1 MANTI
6 KKKIIVVGGGFA
18 GIQFIKTLDEKLF
31 DVVLV
36 DKINHHQFQPL
47 FYQVATSQLEPSS
60 ISFPLRNIFKKKNNV
75 QIRLATVL
83 SIDKTKKTITTSI
96 GDFDYDYLVIA
107 IGCTTN
113 FFGNENIKQN
123 ALTLKS
129 TYDSITIRNHI
140 LQTFE
145 NIISASP
152 EEKESLF
159 NFVIVGAGP
168 TGVELSGAFAE
179 IKKDVLPKDYRGID
193 FSRLNILLIEGTK
206 NTLNS
211 MSNTAQ
217 LSSRNYL
224 EKMGVKIYTE
234 TFVKNY
240 DGNIL
245 TLNTGETIK
254 TKTVIWAAGVTGNK
268 IEGFAPET
276 ITPTNRLKVNR
287 INKVLESENIFALG
301 DIAYMETTLYP
312 KAHPQLAN
320 VAINQAKLLAKN
332 LKYLKQNKP
341 TKNFEYRDLGS
352 MATIGRN
359 KAVVD
364 LPFIHFKGYFAWLTW
379 IFVHLMLILS
389 VKNKLI
395 IFINWA
401 WAYITKSTSLGLILS
416 QQKEGKNVKVSLVK
430 DKIKNTPLKFHY
442 ATVSEALNK
451 LSLEG
456 FVTDFNLEKNYTK
469 FETEDFEIVYVY
481 RYEGDTDPS
490 DQAIVYAIESK
501 VGTKGILVNGY
512 GISSDSRTIKILEK
526 ILIKK

>member
-1 MANTI
+1 MEVNYNLNAI
-6 KKKIIVVGGGFA
+6 AKKKTVIVVGGGFA
-18 GIQFIKTLDEKLF
+18 GIQLIKALDEKLF
-31 DVVLV
+31 DVILI

-60 ISFPLRNIFKKKNNV
+60 ISFPLRNIFKRKTNV

-83 SIDKTKKTITTSI
+83 SIDKTQNKITTNI

-113 FFGNENIKQN
+113 FFGNETIKEN
-123 ALTLKS
+123 SLTLKS
-129 TYDSITIRNHI
+129 TYDAITIRNHI

-145 NIISASP
+145 TIISASD

-168 TGVELSGAFAE
+168 TGVEMAGAFAE
-179 IKKDVLPKDYRGID
+179 IKKDVLPKDYQGID

-211 MSNTAQ
+211 MSPMAQ
-217 LSSRNYL
+217 LASKNYL
-224 EKMGVKIYTE
+224 ENMGVKIYNE

-240 DGNIL
+240 DGNVL

-254 TKTVIWAAGVTGNK
+254 TKTVIWAAGVTGNR
-268 IEGFAPET
+268 IEGFNPEI
-276 ITPTNRLKVNR
+276 ITPTNRLRVNK
-287 INKVLESENIFALG
+287 INKVFESETIFALG
-301 DIAYMETTLYP
+301 DIAYMETPQYP

-332 LKYLKQNKP
+332 LKYLEQNKP
-341 TKNFEYRDLGS
+341 TKDFEYKDLGS

-364 LPFIHFKGYFAWLTW
+364 LPFVHFSGYFAWLTW

-401 WAYITKSTSLGLILS
+401 WAYITKDTSLALILS
-416 QQKEGKNVKVSLVK
+416 QKNKTKV
-430 DKIKNTPLKFHY
+430 DN
-442 ATVSEALNK
+442 
-451 LSLEG
+451 
-456 FVTDFNLEKNYTK
+456 
-469 FETEDFEIVYVY
+469 
-481 RYEGDTDPS
+481 
-490 DQAIVYAIESK
+490 
-501 VGTKGILVNGY
+501 
-512 GISSDSRTIKILEK
+512 
-526 ILIKK
+526 

>member
-1 MANTI
+1 MAI
-6 KKKIIVVGGGFA
+6 ISRKKIIVVGGGFA
-18 GIQFIKTLDEKLF
+18 GIQFTKALDEKYF
-31 DVVLV
+31 DVVLI

-60 ISFPLRNIFKKKNNV
+60 ISFPLRNIFKKKKNV

-83 SIDKTKKTITTSI
+83 NIDKTKNIITTSI

-113 FFGNENIKQN
+113 FFGNETIKEN
-123 ALTLKS
+123 SLTLKS
-129 TYDSITIRNHI
+129 TYDAITIRNHI

-145 NIISASP
+145 KIISAG
-152 EEKESLF
+152 EDEKESLF

-168 TGVELSGAFAE
+168 TGVEMAGAFAE

-217 LSSRNYL
+217 LASKSYL

-245 TLNTGETIK
+245 TLSTGETIR
-254 TKTVIWAAGVTGNK
+254 TKTVIWAAGVTGNS
-268 IEGFAPET
+268 IEGFAPEI

-287 INKVLESENIFALG
+287 INKVFESENIFALG
-301 DIAYMETTLYP
+301 DIAYMETPGFP
-312 KAHPQLAN
+312 KAHPQVAN
-320 VAINQAKLLAKN
+320 VAINQAKLLANN
-332 LKYLKQNKP
+332 LKSIEQNKP
-341 TKNFEYRDLGS
+341 TKNFEYKDLGS

-364 LPFIHFKGYFAWLTW
+364 LPFIHFKGHLAWLVW
-379 IFVHLMLILS
+379 IFVHLMLILRA
-389 VKNKLI
+389 KNKII

-401 WAYITKSTSLGLILS
+401 WAYITKDTSLALILS
-416 QQKEGKNVKVSLVK
+416 QQ
-430 DKIKNTPLKFHY
+430 
-442 ATVSEALNK
+442 NK
-451 LSLEG
+451 
-456 FVTDFNLEKNYTK
+456 K
-469 FETEDFEIVYVY
+469 
-481 RYEGDTDPS
+481 
-490 DQAIVYAIESK
+490 
-501 VGTKGILVNGY
+501 
-512 GISSDSRTIKILEK
+512 
-526 ILIKK
+526 